1 MKKKLEDRDL
11 IAVAVEFLLKMNK
24 NKERIRKVF
33 GNDKI
38 ILDYLKK
45 VPTIFLSEDEETIK
59 KNHVLI
65 LYTTIAL
72 GKLLKTNTH
81 VTYKKYLKG
90 EPLDEP
96 SNEQI

>member
-1 MKKKLEDRDL
+1 MRKKLEDRDL
-11 IAVAVEFLLKMNK
+11 IEVAVEFLLKMSK
-24 NKERIRKVF
+24 NKQRVKKVF

-38 ILDYLKK
+38 ILNYLKK
-45 VPTIFLSEDEETIK
+45 VPTIFLSEDEKTIK
-59 KNHVLI
+59 KNHALV
-65 LYTTIAL
+65 LYTVISL

-96 SNEQI
+96 SDE